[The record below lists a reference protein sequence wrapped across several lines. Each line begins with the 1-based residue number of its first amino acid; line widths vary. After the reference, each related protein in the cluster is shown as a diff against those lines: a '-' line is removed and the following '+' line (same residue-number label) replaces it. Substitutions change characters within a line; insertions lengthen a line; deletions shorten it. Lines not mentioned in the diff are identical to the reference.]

1 MEHPTV
7 TLAERIVQHIQS
19 LPASAQARVL
29 DFVESIEAETHLD
42 KGRQEEAEWSEFSL
56 PQGLRGLE
64 DEPSSYSPEDVK
76 EVFS

>member
-7 TLAERIVQHIQS
+7 TTAERILQHVQS

-29 DFVESIEAETHLD
+29 DFVESIEAEAHLD
-42 KGRQEEAEWSEFSL
+42 KGREEEAEWSELSVS
-56 PQGLRGLE
+56 QALRGLE
-64 DEPSSYSPEDVK
+64 DEPALYSPEDVK